1 MLEDFIIEL
10 DKPTKAIKILV
21 HLIQEL
27 MYEDCNFEEC
37 KNPKLK
43 LRYLSSL
50 IYAIGLVNCDIS
62 KIRREYYK
70 SVLEGYK
77 KREN

>member
-21 HLIQEL
+21 HLIEEL
-27 MYEDCNFEEC
+27 MYDSHNFEEC

-43 LRYLSSL
+43 IRYIMSL
-50 IYAIGLVNCDIS
+50 IYAVGVINKDIL
-62 KIRREYYK
+62 KLKREYYK
-70 SVLEGYK
+70 YVLEEYK
-77 KREN
+77 KK